1 MTRTGRRPGTSDT
14 RDQILAVARRRFA
27 TRGYDATSLR
37 GIATDAKVD
46 PALLIHYFG
55 TKEGLFTAAT
65 GLPTGLSELFGGQQ
79 GQTLRDFAESLVRSY
94 LGFVDSD
101 QSRNA
106 ILALVR
112 SAVSNERAAAM
123 LREFLAAE
131 LLPVIASRTGQEN
144 APLRAGLV
152 EAVPG
157 RAPDHVPGRPRP
169 AGGPGAERGG
179 KRRALLAPGRAR
191 RHPDPGLGA
200 AEGPLGPSDVVGD
213 RVTIAATAARPLAQ
227 HFGRRRHNRVQVTPA
242 RLEHPGEAVGLA
254 RLQRLVVPRPRHV
267 RRAEVRDRGAGDVP
281 DHLDLSRL
289 EPRPSDRRVPLGIV
303 EQRVDGGLL
312 ALAASA
318 PARPVKR
325 CGEHPPLAQFQAH
338 PHDRLRSHRQIL
350 PSRADGGAP
359 GRGRAA
365 GPR

>member
-65 GLPTGLSELFGGQQ
+65 GLPTGLSEVFAGQQ

-94 LGFVDSD
+94 LRFVDGD

-112 SAVSNERAAAM
+112 SAVSNEKAAAM

-131 LLPVIASRTGQEN
+131 LLPVIASRTGHEN

-152 EAVPG
+152 
-157 RAPDHVPGRPRP
+157 
-169 AGGPGAERGG
+169 
-179 KRRALLAPGRAR
+179 
-191 RHPDPGLGA
+191 A
-200 AEGPLGPSDVVGD
+200 AQLMGVAML
-213 RVTIAATAARPLAQ
+213 
-227 HFGRRRHNRVQVTPA
+227 
-242 RLEHPGEAVGLA
+242 
-254 RLQRLVVPRPRHV
+254 RHV
-267 RRAEVRDRGAGDVP
+267 VRLDPVARATPNE
-281 DHLDLSRL
+281 
-289 EPRPSDRRVPLGIV
+289 IV
-303 EQRVDGGLL
+303 
-312 ALAASA
+312 ALVA
-318 PARPVKR
+318 PVI
-325 CGEHPPLAQFQAH
+325 EHY
-338 PHDRLRSHRQIL
+338 LR
-350 PSRADGGAP
+350 
-359 GRGRAA
+359 
-365 GPR
+365 

>member
-65 GLPTGLSELFGGQQ
+65 GLPTGLSEVFAGQQ

-94 LGFVDSD
+94 LRFVDSD

-112 SAVSNERAAAM
+112 SAVSNEKAAAM

-131 LLPVIASRTGQEN
+131 LLPVIASRTGHEN

-152 EAVPG
+152 
-157 RAPDHVPGRPRP
+157 
-169 AGGPGAERGG
+169 
-179 KRRALLAPGRAR
+179 
-191 RHPDPGLGA
+191 A
-200 AEGPLGPSDVVGD
+200 AQLMGVAML
-213 RVTIAATAARPLAQ
+213 
-227 HFGRRRHNRVQVTPA
+227 
-242 RLEHPGEAVGLA
+242 
-254 RLQRLVVPRPRHV
+254 RHV
-267 RRAEVRDRGAGDVP
+267 VRLDPVARAT
-281 DHLDLSRL
+281 
-289 EPRPSDRRVPLGIV
+289 PSEIV
-303 EQRVDGGLL
+303 
-312 ALAASA
+312 ALVA
-318 PARPVKR
+318 PAI
-325 CGEHPPLAQFQAH
+325 EHY
-338 PHDRLRSHRQIL
+338 LR
-350 PSRADGGAP
+350 
-359 GRGRAA
+359 
-365 GPR
+365 

>member
-65 GLPTGLSELFGGQQ
+65 GLPTGLSEVFAGQQ

-94 LGFVDSD
+94 LRFIDGD

-112 SAVSNERAAAM
+112 SAVSNEKAAAM

-131 LLPVIASRTGQEN
+131 LLPVIASRTGHEN

-152 EAVPG
+152 
-157 RAPDHVPGRPRP
+157 
-169 AGGPGAERGG
+169 
-179 KRRALLAPGRAR
+179 
-191 RHPDPGLGA
+191 A
-200 AEGPLGPSDVVGD
+200 AQLMGVAML
-213 RVTIAATAARPLAQ
+213 
-227 HFGRRRHNRVQVTPA
+227 
-242 RLEHPGEAVGLA
+242 
-254 RLQRLVVPRPRHV
+254 RHV
-267 RRAEVRDRGAGDVP
+267 VRLDPVARATP
-281 DHLDLSRL
+281 D
-289 EPRPSDRRVPLGIV
+289 EIV
-303 EQRVDGGLL
+303 
-312 ALAASA
+312 ALVA
-318 PARPVKR
+318 PVI
-325 CGEHPPLAQFQAH
+325 EHY
-338 PHDRLRSHRQIL
+338 LR
-350 PSRADGGAP
+350 
-359 GRGRAA
+359 
-365 GPR
+365 

>member
-65 GLPTGLSELFGGQQ
+65 GLPTGLSELFAGQQ

-101 QSRNA
+101 ESRNA

-112 SAVSNERAAAM
+112 SAVSNEKAAAM

-131 LLPVIASRTGQEN
+131 LLPVIASRTGHEN

-152 EAVPG
+152 
-157 RAPDHVPGRPRP
+157 
-169 AGGPGAERGG
+169 
-179 KRRALLAPGRAR
+179 
-191 RHPDPGLGA
+191 A
-200 AEGPLGPSDVVGD
+200 AQLMGVAML
-213 RVTIAATAARPLAQ
+213 
-227 HFGRRRHNRVQVTPA
+227 
-242 RLEHPGEAVGLA
+242 
-254 RLQRLVVPRPRHV
+254 RHV
-267 RRAEVRDRGAGDVP
+267 VRLDPVARATP
-281 DHLDLSRL
+281 DEIVALVAPVIEHYLS
-289 EPRPSDRRVPLGIV
+289 
-303 EQRVDGGLL
+303 
-312 ALAASA
+312 
-318 PARPVKR
+318 
-325 CGEHPPLAQFQAH
+325 
-338 PHDRLRSHRQIL
+338 
-350 PSRADGGAP
+350 
-359 GRGRAA
+359 
-365 GPR
+365 